1 MTIDNDVKMLV
12 RGLLL
17 RQFELIRRNQYANA
31 FNSDGS
37 VFELKYEIDS
47 LMYPLWLACNY
58 YEITKDATIFDSFFQ
73 ITLQNI
79 LETLENERNHSDENY
94 MITNLVIVMQ
104 VLMKLILIAA

>member
-37 VFELKYEIDS
+37 VFELKYEIDFS
-47 LMYPLWLACNY
+47 YV
-58 YEITKDATIFDSFFQ
+58 SFMV
-73 ITLQNI
+73 
-79 LETLENERNHSDENY
+79 S
-94 MITNLVIVMQ
+94 MQ
-104 VLMKLILIAA
+104 LL